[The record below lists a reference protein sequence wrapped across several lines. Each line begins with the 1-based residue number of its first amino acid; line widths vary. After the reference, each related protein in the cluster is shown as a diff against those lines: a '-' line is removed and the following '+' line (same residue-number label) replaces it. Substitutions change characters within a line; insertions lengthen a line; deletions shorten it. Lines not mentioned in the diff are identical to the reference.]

1 VHDRTFV
8 FSTGKYVQVGYLLLI
23 NGHAKPAPIELHTG
37 ERYRLRMINISD
49 NAQDLRVRR
58 SGDDKSLQWK
68 IIAKD
73 EADLPPAQLK
83 ISQVEMPITVG
94 ETYDVKYRA
103 DQPGVENLQIWKPSF
118 PTPVVLPLKFSAQE
132 TASREN

>member
-1 VHDRTFV
+1 
-8 FSTGKYVQVGYLLLI
+8 
-23 NGHAKPAPIELHTG
+23 
-37 ERYRLRMINISD
+37 MINISD
-49 NAQDLRVRR
+49 NAQDLRVRL

-73 EADLPPAQLK
+73 GADLPPAQLK
-83 ISQVEMPITVG
+83 TSQAEMPITVG
-94 ETYDVKYRA
+94 ETYDVEYRA
-103 DQPGVENLQIWKPSF
+103 DQRGVENLQIWEPSF